1 MADTQNQQKEVA
13 MGYIIAFLAGVASTV
28 AAAFQFK
35 WWKDSTEKDNLLA
48 AQHGTR
54 FEEKIRL
61 EPVEKSKS

>member
-1 MADTQNQQKEVA
+1 

-48 AQHGTR
+48 AQHGTK